1 MKLARIAPNVA
12 IPTPIW
18 ERLETFL
25 LDRRSGNVTLN
36 IRDGHILSARVEDV
50 VTVTRAEVRAQA

>member
-1 MKLARIAPNVA
+1 MKLARIEPNVV
-12 IPTPIW
+12 IPTLIW

>member
-1 MKLARIAPNVA
+1 MKLAQIAPNAV

-25 LDRRSGNVTLN
+25 LDRRSGNVTFN

-50 VTVTRAEVRAQA
+50 VTVTRAEVRAQV